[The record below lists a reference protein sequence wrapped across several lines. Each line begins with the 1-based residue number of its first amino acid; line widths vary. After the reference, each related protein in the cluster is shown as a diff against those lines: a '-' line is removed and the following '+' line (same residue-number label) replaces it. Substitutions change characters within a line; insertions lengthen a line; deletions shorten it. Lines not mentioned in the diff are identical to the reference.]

1 MDKSPPSPNYIA
13 RLTALEITMGEL
25 MTILAFG
32 TLGFVVVASFI
43 ASRATANLKD
53 DPDHTRSS
61 LCVTSDEWKKIS

>member
-1 MDKSPPSPNYIA
+1 
-13 RLTALEITMGEL
+13 MGEL

-32 TLGFVVVASFI
+32 TLGFVVVVSFI

-53 DPDHTRSS
+53 DPNHARSS